1 MIVGKITAERL
12 LDAARAELGV
22 KEAPP
27 GSNNVKYNTA
37 YYGRE
42 VNGRQFSW
50 CLVFIWWLFQS
61 LDASE
66 MFYDG
71 GRTASCTTFYRWSEK
86 RGMVVHDNY
95 RPGDLVFYDWDHSG
109 DCDHVGI
116 LADINGQSC
125 RVIEGNTAVGNDS
138 NGGAVMLRS
147 RRTAQF
153 RGAVRLDFKE
163 ENEMTVREM
172 LERMTDEE
180 AYELIVKA
188 QRYAAGLEPP
198 AWAEAELD
206 GAVKRG
212 ITDGTGAMQ
221 LVPRYQAAIMA
232 ARAQEKLN
240 SAM

>member
-1 MIVGKITAERL
+1 MGKITAERL

-22 KEAPP
+22 KESPP

-50 CLVFIWWLFQS
+50 CLVFIWWLFNS
-61 LDASE
+61 LGAAE
-66 MFYDG
+66 MFYGG

-86 RGMVVHDNY
+86 RGKVVTGGY
-95 RPGDLVFYDWDHSG
+95 RPGDLVFYDWDRSG

-116 LADINGQSC
+116 LAEISGRSC

-147 RRTAQF
+147 RSTAQF
-153 RGAVRLDFKE
+153 KGAVRPDFKE
-163 ENEMTVREM
+163 ESEMTFSEM
-172 LERMTDEE
+172 LEKMTDEE
-180 AYELIVKA
+180 AYELLVKA

-198 AWAEAELD
+198 AWAGAELD
-206 GAVKRG
+206 SAVKSG

-221 LVPRYQAAIMA
+221 LIPRYQAAIMA

>member
-1 MIVGKITAERL
+1 MEKITAERL

-109 DCDHVGI
+109 DCDHVGV

-138 NGGAVMLRS
+138 NGGAVMFRS

-153 RGAVRLDFKE
+153 IGAVRLDFKE